1 MAVFG
6 ARALSKTNAK
16 AAKVAELKKETK
28 VAQRDQNDDGTRRK
42 RLALNLGRFDDDYV
56 YEVLGMRRVARAKAK
71 ALGLAKSKA
80 KAKAKAKRD

>member
-16 AAKVAELKKETK
+16 AAKVAELEKETK
-28 VAQRDQNDDGTRRK
+28 VAQRDQKNDATRRR
-42 RLALNLGRFDDDYV
+42 RLALNLRRFENDYV
-56 YEVLGMRRVARAKAK
+56 YEVLGMRRVAQAKAK

-80 KAKAKAKRD
+80 KAKAKRD